1 LVKAAFPNLNGA
13 LKTGQY
19 VKNRIITGSAMG
31 LSVPV
36 TAVLMQA
43 QQPFVYRVLQL
54 SQVLPKIK
62 ASTVIPEKEKT
73 MLLALP
79 PTTSVVVQT
88 PVKLGQL
95 QDNRY
100 ELISGLQK
108 GARVVVSNTAL
119 LRSGMPVKVSAA
131 ASPSL

>member
-1 LVKAAFPNLNGA
+1 
-13 LKTGQY
+13 
-19 VKNRIITGSAMG
+19 
-31 LSVPV
+31 
-36 TAVLMQA
+36 
-43 QQPFVYRVLQL
+43 
-54 SQVLPKIK
+54 
-62 ASTVIPEKEKT
+62 
-73 MLLALP
+73 
-79 PTTSVVVQT
+79 
-88 PVKLGQL
+88 VKLGQL

>member
-1 LVKAAFPNLNGA
+1 
-13 LKTGQY
+13 
-19 VKNRIITGSAMG
+19 MG

-54 SQVLPKIK
+54 SQVLTKIK
-62 ASTVIPEKEKT
+62 ASTVISEKEKT

-119 LRSGMPVKVSAA
+119 LRSGMPVKVTAA